1 MSFLRSEFRVEGSRV
16 EDKGPSVS
24 VIRHLI
30 SVICHLT
37 PALVKYP
44 QDTTLELFQIIPA

>member
-24 VIRHLI
+24 VIRHLL
-30 SVICHLT
+30 SDTRRLLEVVSRSHLR
-37 PALVKYP
+37 PNGRVAGLR
-44 QDTTLELFQIIPA
+44 